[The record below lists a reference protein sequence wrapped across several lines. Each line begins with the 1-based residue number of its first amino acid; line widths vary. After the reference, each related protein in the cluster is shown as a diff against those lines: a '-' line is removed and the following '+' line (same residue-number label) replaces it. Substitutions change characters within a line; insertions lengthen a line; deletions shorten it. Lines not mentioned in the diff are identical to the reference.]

1 MFITS
6 IVTEQCIVVKVTHEM
21 SATSAP
27 APLWRRAVAE
37 FLGAGLL
44 VTVVVGSGIAAQRL
58 SPDDVGLQLLENS
71 LATAL
76 GLTVLI
82 LIFQPVSGA
91 HLSPVV
97 TLADRFLGTRH
108 APSEIVVYLVAQV
121 TGGIGGAIL
130 ANLMFQAPTAVST
143 TDRLSAGHLLGE
155 VVATAGL
162 VLLIFALARTGRSAV
177 VAPAVGAYIGAAYWF
192 TSSTSF
198 ANPAVTIGRIF
209 TDTFAGIAPTS
220 ALWFLAAQL
229 VGAAAGVGLVLL
241 LFPNR
246 KAQP

>member
-1 MFITS
+1 MNTTT
-6 IVTEQCIVVKVTHEM
+6 TEAV
-21 SATSAP
+21 
-27 APLWRRAVAE
+27 PLWRRAAAE
-37 FLGAGLL
+37 LLGAGLL
-44 VTVVVGSGIAAQRL
+44 VTVVVGSGIAASRL
-58 SPDDVGLQLLENS
+58 SPGDVGLQLLENS
-71 LATAL
+71 IATAL

-91 HLSPVV
+91 HLNPVV
-97 TLADRFLGTRH
+97 TLADRALGARH
-108 APSEIVVYLVAQV
+108 GGGEIAVYAGAQIV
-121 TGGIGGAIL
+121 GGIGGALL
-130 ANLMFQAPTAVST
+130 ANLMFAVPAALSV
-143 TDRLSAGHLLGE
+143 TDRAAPGQVLGE

-162 VLLIFALARTGRSAV
+162 ILTIFALARTGRAAL

-192 TSSTSF
+192 TSSTLF

-220 ALWFLAAQL
+220 ALWFLAAQV
-229 VGAAAGVGLVLL
+229 VGAVVGVGLVFL

>member
-91 HLSPVV
+91 HLNPVV

>member
-1 MFITS
+1 MNTTT
-6 IVTEQCIVVKVTHEM
+6 TEAV
-21 SATSAP
+21 
-27 APLWRRAVAE
+27 PLWRRAAAE
-37 FLGAGLL
+37 LLGAGLL
-44 VTVVVGSGIAAQRL
+44 VTVVVGSGIAASRL
-58 SPDDVGLQLLENS
+58 SPGDVGLQLLEYS
-71 LATAL
+71 IATAL

-91 HLSPVV
+91 HLNPVV
-97 TLADRFLGTRH
+97 TLADRALGARH
-108 APSEIVVYLVAQV
+108 GGGEIAVYAGAQIV
-121 TGGIGGAIL
+121 GGIGGALL
-130 ANLMFQAPTAVST
+130 ANLMFAVPAALSV
-143 TDRLSAGHLLGE
+143 TDRAAPGQVLGE

-162 VLLIFALARTGRSAV
+162 ILTIFALARTGRAAL

-220 ALWFLAAQL
+220 ALWFLAAQV
-229 VGAAAGVGLVLL
+229 VGAVVGVGLVFL